1 MRKSLIVYYSRKGEN
16 YWNGSIKNLSKGNAE
31 IVAEMIADMTGG
43 ELFEIDTVKPYAED
57 YYACI
62 EEAKKELQNHERPER
77 KALPESLDPYDTIY
91 VGFPN

>member
-1 MRKSLIVYYSRKGEN
+1 MSHDVCRKQALEV
-16 YWNGSIKNLSKGNAE
+16 
-31 IVAEMIADMTGG
+31 
-43 ELFEIDTVKPYAED
+43 EIDTVKPYAED

-77 KALPESLDPYDTIY
+77 KALPENLDPYDTIY